1 MLQND
6 EFLEQIGYLQRAN
19 RFWKGLA
26 LSLAAALAL
35 FLLLGTGLGFS
46 LYFHAQDQQ
55 RQIEAAMMEAHQQQ
69 DIARRQAVIAAEEA
83 AKRARQAEEAAKGA
97 RKEVEKLKAQP

>member
-1 MLQND
+1 MGRRPEGGLLMLQND
-6 EFLEQIGYLQRAN
+6 ELLEQIGYLQRAN

-46 LYFHAQDQQ
+46 LYFHA
-55 RQIEAAMMEAHQQQ
+55 
-69 DIARRQAVIAAEEA
+69 
-83 AKRARQAEEAAKGA
+83 
-97 RKEVEKLKAQP
+97 

>member
-6 EFLEQIGYLQRAN
+6 ELLEQIGYLQRAN

-46 LYFHAQDQQ
+46 LYFNAQNQRIEAEMMMREALQQ
-55 RQIEAAMMEAHQQQ
+55 EAIARQRADEAAMRARDEA
-69 DIARRQAVIAAEEA
+69 E
-83 AKRARQAEEAAKGA
+83 KARQAID
-97 RKEVEKLKAQP
+97 KLKVQP